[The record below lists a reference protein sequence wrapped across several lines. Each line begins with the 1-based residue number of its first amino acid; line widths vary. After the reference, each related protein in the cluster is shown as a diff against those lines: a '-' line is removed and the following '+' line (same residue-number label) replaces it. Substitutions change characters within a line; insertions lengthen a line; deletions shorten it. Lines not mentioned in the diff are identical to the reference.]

1 MKLNKTRQKFK
12 QLFTLAVLTH
22 HIKEYLD
29 VIKMNGINEIT
40 GINNN
45 KKANLG
51 TVLVFSNNIDVL
63 LIFCFCLLPI
73 NLFILLITTKQSFL
87 FFLLRQ
93 DLN

>member
-1 MKLNKTRQKFK
+1 MRKFK

-40 GINNN
+40 GINN

-51 TVLVFSNNIDVL
+51 TVLV
-63 LIFCFCLLPI
+63 CF
-73 NLFILLITTKQSFL
+73 Q
-87 FFLLRQ
+87 
-93 DLN
+93 